1 MKIVKYH
8 QLGEEGH
15 MASAIL
21 DRHFKLLPKPP
32 LVLVWSGIFRILG
45 TPATWIIKKESK
57 QANQLIL
64 FIRDDDD

>member
-1 MKIVKYH
+1 
-8 QLGEEGH
+8 